1 MTLSIY
7 RGTWDLAAAKQGETP
22 VSNLELDLHP
32 WSWTPHL
39 LSLTPCRR
47 SWTLHLLSCYLRL
60 WSWNASPWSRTFYPW
75 SWTQNV
81 PLVTYHMPLEK
92 DPIPLELDSM
102 PLELKP
108 CCLSPLITYKPL
120 SNTTCLYSFIVK
132 CLLKCFNILCTYLL
146 LLMFSLIH
154 LNENNKKHCD
164 IMVYKAQNVLNIKEK
179 LSFGDWIYKEKRMK
193 MFCKYIFE
201 WFISL

>member
-1 MTLSIY
+1 MFGTITFQALTSSIIGFEDN
-7 RGTWDLAAAKQGETP
+7 RANSDSINFTWTWDLAAAKQGETP

-92 DPIPLELDSM
+92 DPIPLELDPI

-108 CCLSPLITYKPL
+108 CCLSPLITYEPL
-120 SNTTCLYSFIVK
+120 SKYNMFIQ
-132 CLLKCFNILCTYLL
+132 F
-146 LLMFSLIH
+146 
-154 LNENNKKHCD
+154 HC
-164 IMVYKAQNVLNIKEK
+164 
-179 LSFGDWIYKEKRMK
+179 
-193 MFCKYIFE
+193 
-201 WFISL
+201 